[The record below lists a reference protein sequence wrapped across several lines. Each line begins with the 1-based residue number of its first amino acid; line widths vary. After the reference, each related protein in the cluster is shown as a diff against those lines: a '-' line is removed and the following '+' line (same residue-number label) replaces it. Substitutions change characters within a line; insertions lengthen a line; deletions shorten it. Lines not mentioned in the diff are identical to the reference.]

1 MVDRLKGLIMKVI
14 KIPFQ
19 FNGGKTATTSSMS
32 VATEQ
37 KIMNVL
43 TTQRY
48 ERVMRHNYGFGIQKL
63 LFEVI
68 DDLSLAD
75 SVVEARQ
82 DIQAAVSDVT
92 ILDIKLAP
100 TNSIA
105 AFGSP
110 ETTLGIT
117 VVYKLPLGSPQLVK
131 FDVVSPT
138 NLTEDSF
145 I

>member
-1 MVDRLKGLIMKVI
+1 MKAI

-19 FNGGKTATTSSMS
+19 FSGGKTATTSSMS

-37 KIMNVL
+37 KIVNVL
-43 TTQRY
+43 VTQKY
-48 ERVMRHNYGFGIQKL
+48 ERVMRHKYGFGIQTL
-63 LFEVI
+63 LFDVI
-68 DDLSLAD
+68 DEIELTDHI
-75 SVVEARQ
+75 VEAKS
-82 DIQAAVSDVT
+82 DIQAAISDVS
-92 ILDIKLAP
+92 ILDVKLAP

>member
-1 MVDRLKGLIMKVI
+1 MKAI

-19 FNGGKTATTSSMS
+19 FSGGKTATTSSMS

-37 KIMNVL
+37 KIVNVL
-43 TTQRY
+43 VTQKY
-48 ERVMRHNYGFGIQKL
+48 ERVMRHKYGFGIQTL
-63 LFEVI
+63 LFDVI
-68 DDLSLAD
+68 DEIELTDH
-75 SVVEARQ
+75 VVEAKS
-82 DIQAAVSDVT
+82 DIQAAVSDVS
-92 ILDIKLAP
+92 ILDVKLAP

>member
-1 MVDRLKGLIMKVI
+1 
-14 KIPFQ
+14 
-19 FNGGKTATTSSMS
+19 
-32 VATEQ
+32 
-37 KIMNVL
+37 
-43 TTQRY
+43 
-48 ERVMRHNYGFGIQKL
+48 MRHKYGFGIQTL
-63 LFEVI
+63 LFDVI
-68 DDLSLAD
+68 DEIELTDHI
-75 SVVEARQ
+75 VEAKS
-82 DIQAAVSDVT
+82 DIQAAVSDVS
-92 ILDIKLAP
+92 ILDVKLAP

>member
-1 MVDRLKGLIMKVI
+1 MKAI

-19 FNGGKTATTSSMS
+19 FSGGKTATTSSMA

-37 KIMNVL
+37 KIVNVL
-43 TTQRY
+43 VTQKY
-48 ERVMRHNYGFGIQKL
+48 ERVMRHKYGFGIQSL
-63 LFEVI
+63 LFDVI
-68 DDLSLAD
+68 DEIALTDH
-75 SVVEARQ
+75 VVEAKA

-92 ILDIKLAP
+92 ILDVKLAP

-110 ETTLGIT
+110 ETTIGIT

>member
-1 MVDRLKGLIMKVI
+1 MKAI

-19 FNGGKTATTSSMS
+19 FSGGKTATTSSMS

-37 KIMNVL
+37 KIVNVL
-43 TTQRY
+43 VTQKY
-48 ERVMRHNYGFGIQKL
+48 ERVMRHKYGFGIQSL
-63 LFEVI
+63 LFDVI
-68 DDLSLAD
+68 DEIALTDHI
-75 SVVEARQ
+75 VEVKS
-82 DIQAAVSDVT
+82 DIQAAVSDVN
-92 ILDIKLAP
+92 ILDVKLAP

>member
-1 MVDRLKGLIMKVI
+1 MKAI

-19 FNGGKTATTSSMS
+19 FSGGKTATTSSMS

-37 KIMNVL
+37 KIVNVL
-43 TTQRY
+43 VTQKY
-48 ERVMRHNYGFGIQKL
+48 ERVMRHKYGFGIQTL
-63 LFEVI
+63 LFDVI
-68 DDLSLAD
+68 DEIELTDHI
-75 SVVEARQ
+75 VEAKL
-82 DIQAAVSDVT
+82 DIQAAVSDVS
-92 ILDIKLAP
+92 ILDVKLAP

>member
-1 MVDRLKGLIMKVI
+1 MKAI

-37 KIMNVL
+37 KIVNVL
-43 TTQRY
+43 VTQKY
-48 ERVMRHNYGFGIQKL
+48 ERVMRHKYGFGIQTL
-63 LFEVI
+63 LFDVI
-68 DDLSLAD
+68 DEIELTDHI
-75 SVVEARQ
+75 VEAKS
-82 DIQAAVSDVT
+82 DIQAAVSDVS
-92 ILDIKLAP
+92 ILDVKLAP

>member
-1 MVDRLKGLIMKVI
+1 MKAI

-19 FNGGKTATTSSMS
+19 FSGGKTATTSSMS

-37 KIMNVL
+37 KIVNVL
-43 TTQRY
+43 VTQKY
-48 ERVMRHNYGFGIQKL
+48 ERVMRHKYGFGIQTL
-63 LFEVI
+63 LFDVI
-68 DDLSLAD
+68 DEIELTDH
-75 SVVEARQ
+75 VVEAKL
-82 DIQAAVSDVT
+82 DIQAAVSDVS
-92 ILDIKLAP
+92 ILDVKLAP

>member
-1 MVDRLKGLIMKVI
+1 MKAI

-19 FNGGKTATTSSMS
+19 FSGGKTATTSSMS

-37 KIMNVL
+37 KIVNVL
-43 TTQRY
+43 VTQKY
-48 ERVMRHNYGFGIQKL
+48 ERVMRHKYGFGIQTL
-63 LFEVI
+63 LFDVI
-68 DDLSLAD
+68 DEIELTDHI
-75 SVVEARQ
+75 VEAKS
-82 DIQAAVSDVT
+82 DIQAAVSDVS
-92 ILDIKLAP
+92 ILDVKLAP

-110 ETTLGIT
+110 DTTLGIT

>member
-1 MVDRLKGLIMKVI
+1 MKAI

-19 FNGGKTATTSSMS
+19 FNGGKTATTSSVS

-37 KIMNVL
+37 KIVNVL
-43 TTQRY
+43 VTQKY
-48 ERVMRHNYGFGIQKL
+48 ERVMRHKYGFGIQSL
-63 LFEVI
+63 LFDVI
-68 DDLSLAD
+68 DDIELTD
-75 SVVEARQ
+75 HIVEVKS
-82 DIQAAVSDVT
+82 DIQAAVSDVN
-92 ILDIKLAP
+92 ILDVKLAP

>member
-1 MVDRLKGLIMKVI
+1 MKAI

-19 FNGGKTATTSSMS
+19 FSGGKTATTSSMS

-37 KIMNVL
+37 KIVNVL
-43 TTQRY
+43 VTQKY
-48 ERVMRHNYGFGIQKL
+48 ERVMRHKYGFGIQTL
-63 LFEVI
+63 LFDVI
-68 DDLSLAD
+68 DEIELTDHI
-75 SVVEARQ
+75 VEAKS
-82 DIQAAVSDVT
+82 DIQAAVSDVS
-92 ILDIKLAP
+92 ILDVKLAP

>member
-1 MVDRLKGLIMKVI
+1 MKAI

-19 FNGGKTATTSSMS
+19 FSGGKTATTSSMS

-37 KIMNVL
+37 KIVNVL
-43 TTQRY
+43 VTQKY
-48 ERVMRHNYGFGIQKL
+48 ERVMRHKYGFGIQTL
-63 LFEVI
+63 LFDVI
-68 DDLSLAD
+68 DEIELTDH
-75 SVVEARQ
+75 VVDAKS
-82 DIQAAVSDVT
+82 DIQAAVSDVS
-92 ILDIKLAP
+92 ILDVKLAP

-110 ETTLGIT
+110 ETTLGRT

>member
-1 MVDRLKGLIMKVI
+1 MKAI

-19 FNGGKTATTSSMS
+19 FSGGKTATTSSMS

-37 KIMNVL
+37 KIVNVL
-43 TTQRY
+43 VTQKY
-48 ERVMRHNYGFGIQKL
+48 ERVMRHKYGFGIQTL
-63 LFEVI
+63 LFDVI
-68 DDLSLAD
+68 DEIELTDH
-75 SVVEARQ
+75 VVDAKS
-82 DIQAAVSDVT
+82 DIQAAVSDVS
-92 ILDIKLAP
+92 ILDVKLAP